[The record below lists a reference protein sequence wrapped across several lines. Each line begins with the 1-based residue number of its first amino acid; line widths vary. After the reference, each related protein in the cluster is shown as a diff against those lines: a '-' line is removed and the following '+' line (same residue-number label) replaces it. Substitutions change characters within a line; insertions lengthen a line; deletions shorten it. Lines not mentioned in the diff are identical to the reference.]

1 MDGIA
6 WNNDRNSRAKLN
18 LLTSYAET
26 KYASLK
32 VGGLNVRMRIKG
44 TYGVLFKHKF
54 DRQKIYVTRQNVL

>member
-18 LLTSYAET
+18 ILTSYAET

-32 VGGLNVRMRIKG
+32 VGGLNVRMRTKG
-44 TYGVLFKHKF
+44 TNGVRFKHKF